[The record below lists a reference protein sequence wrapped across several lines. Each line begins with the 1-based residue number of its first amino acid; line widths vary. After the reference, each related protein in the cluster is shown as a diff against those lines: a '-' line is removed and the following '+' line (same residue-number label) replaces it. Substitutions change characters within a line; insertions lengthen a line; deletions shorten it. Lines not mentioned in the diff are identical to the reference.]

1 MTPCI
6 IKKKREGE
14 KKKKTKR
21 RVTLYVNFQKKI
33 KLKMV
38 SYLGKKEKPAGD
50 PLFTNLLF
58 RKYKGN
64 NVTHKTISLPGSESF
79 LLLSDLQ
86 GIKTLGNQ
94 KREK

>member
-58 RKYKGN
+58 KKYKGN
-64 NVTHKTISLPGSESF
+64 NVTHKTISLRGSESF
-79 LLLSDLQ
+79 LLLRP
-86 GIKTLGNQ
+86 TGN
-94 KREK
+94 